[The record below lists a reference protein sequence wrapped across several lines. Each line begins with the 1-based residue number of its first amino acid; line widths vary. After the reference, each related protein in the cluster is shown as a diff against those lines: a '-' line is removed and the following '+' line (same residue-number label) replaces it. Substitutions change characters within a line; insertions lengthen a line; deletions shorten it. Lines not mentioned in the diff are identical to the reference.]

1 MKTPYLRTPSEPP
14 RWSWEDICCY
24 SYCLMEYIYVMC
36 ALYWTISC
44 MFNKWRE
51 REGVIYCLYY
61 ICIRMRTN
69 RYINDERIL
78 MLLWLL
84 ASEYQKFEDLYT
96 TTLIYTDI
104 YISVCFVEGATNVF
118 ITAYCIKKIY
128 SNRSHLLSLLEY
140 SSFQELMRMNARA
153 TILSRTRK
161 LVGRQSLSISA
172 RNYRNSCIYIFP
184 FLFSHFSFFMEEV
197 AILGDCNI
205 LMMGRKQHC
214 TTALLLWCVSL
225 SSLLLLRRP

>member
-1 MKTPYLRTPSEPP
+1 
-14 RWSWEDICCY
+14 
-24 SYCLMEYIYVMC
+24 ME
-36 ALYWTISC
+36 
-44 MFNKWRE
+44 RE
-51 REGVIYCLYY
+51 RGSHILFILYLYEDDNKQIYKWWKNFDAFMTTGIWISKIWRFIYY
-61 ICIRMRTN
+61 NFNIHW
-69 RYINDERIL
+69 Y
-78 MLLWLL
+78 
-84 ASEYQKFEDLYT
+84 
-96 TTLIYTDI
+96 I